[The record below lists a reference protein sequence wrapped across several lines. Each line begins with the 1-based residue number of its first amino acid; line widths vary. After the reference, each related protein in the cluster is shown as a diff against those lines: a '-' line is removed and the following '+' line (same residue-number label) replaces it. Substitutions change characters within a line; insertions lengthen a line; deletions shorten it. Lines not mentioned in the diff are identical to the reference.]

1 MIHDSFGTHAA
12 VTPDLFEILREK
24 FAEMYEADVLN
35 DLYQSIPDAVKEKL
49 EKPPRRGN
57 LNLELVRDSEFFF
70 A

>member
-1 MIHDSFGTHAA
+1 
-12 VTPDLFEILREK
+12 
-24 FAEMYEADVLN
+24 
-35 DLYQSIPDAVKEKL
+35 LYQSMPDAVKEKL